1 MNFSYIL
8 EILPSLIDRLPIT
21 IYIFFISAI
30 LSLIL
35 AVIVAGLRVAKL
47 PVVNQII
54 LVYSS
59 FMRSTPGII
68 HIFIAYYGIPYLL
81 RALNIPVASGNQ
93 ALYATVALVAYNGAF
108 MAEII
113 RPAYLSVGKDQQDAA
128 KSIGMT
134 NWQRLSRI
142 IFPQVLPIALPSLTT
157 ALIDLLKDTS
167 LLFLIGLVDLM
178 GQADILIAN
187 SYGIYQVEVYVAIAL
202 IYWAM
207 SSVIIWV
214 NKKIENRF
222 SMITG

>member
-1 MNFSYIL
+1 MNFSFII
-8 EILPSLIDRLPIT
+8 EILPSLIDRLPVT
-21 IYIFFISAI
+21 IYIFVVSAI

-35 AVIVAGLRVAKL
+35 ATIVAGLRITKI

-81 RALNIPVASGNQ
+81 RAMNIPVGSGNQ
-93 ALYATVALVAYNGAF
+93 VLYAIVALVAYNGAF
-108 MAEII
+108 MSEII

-178 GQADILIAN
+178 GQADILISN
-187 SYGIYQVEVYVAIAL
+187 SYGIYQVEVYVAIAF
-202 IYWAM
+202 IYWGM

>member
-1 MNFSYIL
+1 
-8 EILPSLIDRLPIT
+8 
-21 IYIFFISAI
+21 
-30 LSLIL
+30 
-35 AVIVAGLRVAKL
+35 
-47 PVVNQII
+47 
-54 LVYSS
+54 
-59 FMRSTPGII
+59 
-68 HIFIAYYGIPYLL
+68 
-81 RALNIPVASGNQ
+81 
-93 ALYATVALVAYNGAF
+93 VAYNGAF
-108 MAEII
+108 MSEII

-178 GQADILIAN
+178 GQADILISN
-187 SYGIYQVEVYVAIAL
+187 SYGIYQVEVYVAIAF
-202 IYWAM
+202 IYWGM

>member
-1 MNFSYIL
+1 MNFSFII
-8 EILPSLIDRLPIT
+8 EILPSLIDRLPVT
-21 IYIFFISAI
+21 ILIFAMSAV

-35 AVIVAGLRVAKL
+35 ATIVAGLRITNI
-47 PVVNQII
+47 PVVNQIVLI
-54 LVYSS
+54 YSS

-81 RALNIPVASGNQ
+81 RALSIPVGSGNRV
-93 ALYATVALVAYNGAF
+93 LYATVALVAYNGAF
-108 MAEII
+108 MSEII

-167 LLFLIGLVDLM
+167 LLFLIGLIDLM
-178 GQADILIAN
+178 GQADILITN
-187 SYGIYQVEVYVAIAL
+187 TYGVYQVEVYVAIAL
-202 IYWAM
+202 IYWLM
-207 SSVIIWV
+207 SSIIIWG
-214 NKKIENRF
+214 NKKIEKHF